1 MVSTVRRFVFRM
13 ILFLLVQ
20 CDCPEVLIAIS
31 LSVDYLAIVVNAFGC
46 DIFEFWR
53 VTEVSSH
60 VDVDVVDD
68 VLVVFD

>member
-1 MVSTVRRFVFRM
+1 MVSTVCRFVFRM

-31 LSVDYLAIVVNAFGC
+31 LIVDYLAIVVNAFGF

-53 VTEVSSH
+53 VTEVSSR
-60 VDVDVVDD
+60 VPLDVD